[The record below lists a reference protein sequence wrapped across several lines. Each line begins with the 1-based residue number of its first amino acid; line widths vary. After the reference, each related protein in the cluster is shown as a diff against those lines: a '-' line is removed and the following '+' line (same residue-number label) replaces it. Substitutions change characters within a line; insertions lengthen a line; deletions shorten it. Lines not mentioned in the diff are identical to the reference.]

1 MGQDREHVKGNL
13 ASAALNFAREP
24 LLHIVVIQQYR
35 TYVCMHV
42 CVHMCSRF
50 IFGSRQ
56 AVQRGLAYVALI
68 LARDARLIQAL
79 NKSRERMT
87 PLVHIKARH
96 LFRRRMGRAIA

>member
-1 MGQDREHVKGNL
+1 MLRARLRDH
-13 ASAALNFAREP
+13 APDFARDP

-50 IFGSRQ
+50 IFGSRE
-56 AVQRGLAYVALI
+56 AIQRGLAYVALI

-79 NKSRERMT
+79 NNSRERMT